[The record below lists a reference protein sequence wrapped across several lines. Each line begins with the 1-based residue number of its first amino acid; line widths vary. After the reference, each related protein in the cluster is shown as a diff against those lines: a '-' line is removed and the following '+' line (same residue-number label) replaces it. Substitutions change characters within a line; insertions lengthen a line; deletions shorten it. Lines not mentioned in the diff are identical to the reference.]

1 MNKKFKYNMQVSLN
15 HMLKDICK
23 ANETEGKCM
32 QRFWLLVLQYSAPA
46 WLCTK
51 STQQLVTQ
59 LQITLS
65 YICWMHAVVMF
76 SMPSTSG
83 NLYIIPIFAQS
94 CYVVYPRC
102 RGDLWRTPGWRL
114 DDLATRTRILSISW
128 TWSLFEAV
136 FSFKFLSFLSR
147 PVRRLKQL

>member
-1 MNKKFKYNMQVSLN
+1 MWHACQAQPL
-15 HMLKDICK
+15 LKDVQSEWIF
-23 ANETEGKCM
+23 EGKVM
-32 QRFWLLVLQYSAPA
+32 QRFWLLLCGAPA
-46 WLCTK
+46 WVVRIT
-51 STQQLVTQ
+51 STQQLVKQ
-59 LQITLS
+59 LWVTLP
-65 YICWMHAVVMF
+65 CTCQTHAVVMF

-94 CYVVYPRC
+94 CYVAYPRC

-114 DDLATRTRILSISW
+114 DDLATRTRILSIPW